1 MKAKETLSRHP
12 KRARRVLREDWQLA
26 SWRIHE
32 FIAAI
37 TCLAVA
43 VLEVGGN
50 RERRC

>member
-1 MKAKETLSRHP
+1 MSRDT

-26 SWRIHE
+26 SWRVHE

-50 RERRC
+50 REWHC